1 MVDWN
6 TGKKWRSQDEESEQE
21 VEVGRFKS
29 RRTLMWHI
37 LPSQCSEI
45 ITNFK
50 IATALEYSV
59 AESLIQEAINIDI
72 QSIIH
77 RITNV

>member
-1 MVDWN
+1 M
-6 TGKKWRSQDEESEQE
+6 WR
-21 VEVGRFKS
+21 
-29 RRTLMWHI
+29 I
-37 LPSQCSEI
+37 LPSGWGEI

-59 AESLIQEAINIDI
+59 AKSLIQGAINIDI

>member
-1 MVDWN
+1 
-6 TGKKWRSQDEESEQE
+6 
-21 VEVGRFKS
+21 
-29 RRTLMWHI
+29 MWHI
-37 LPSQCSEI
+37 LPSQCNEI
-45 ITNFK
+45 ITYFK